1 MLYATTVFVYDQ
13 RNERERERGK
23 KRRKT
28 KSENTI
34 LISFSKPMIAPKCES
49 ARVHITRINSFW
61 LRNIGAF
68 VSLFG
73 KIIMK

>member
-13 RNERERERGK
+13 RNEREREGGK
-23 KRRKT
+23 D
-28 KSENTI
+28 TI
-34 LISFSKPMIAPKCES
+34 LISFSKPMIAPKCKS
-49 ARVHITRINSFW
+49 ARVHIIRINSFW
-61 LRNIGAF
+61 FRNIGAF